1 VNASLKKSDRGIR
14 MSLDLR
20 ELYQEIIIDHNRN
33 PRNHHAIENATT
45 QANGFNPLCGDK
57 LTVYINLVDN
67 LMTDLSF
74 VGCGCAISQAS
85 ASLMTDALK
94 GKSIA
99 EAHDLFHRFH
109 HMLTMD
115 EEIELGNM
123 DKLTVLAGVKNF
135 PARVKCAT
143 LAWHTLEAALKKDR
157 AVVKTE

>member
-1 VNASLKKSDRGIR
+1 
-14 MSLDLR
+14 MSMELR

-33 PRNHHAIENATT
+33 PRNHHSMDDATA

-57 LTVYINLVDN
+57 LTVYAKINAGQI
-67 LMTDLSF
+67 TDLSF

-94 GKSIA
+94 GKTVV

-109 HMLTMD
+109 HMLTID
-115 EEIELGNM
+115 EEQPGSM
-123 DKLTVLAGVKNF
+123 DKLTVLAGVKAF

-143 LAWHTLEAALKKDR
+143 LAWHTLEAALNKDS

>member
-1 VNASLKKSDRGIR
+1 
-14 MSLDLR
+14 MTMELR

-33 PRNHHAIENATT
+33 PRNHHPMDDATT

-57 LTVYINLVDN
+57 LTVYAKLNGGLI
-67 LMTDLSF
+67 TDLSF

-94 GKSIA
+94 GRTVE
-99 EAHDLFHRFH
+99 EAHELFHRFH

-115 EEIELGNM
+115 EEGHLSSM
-123 DKLTVLAGVKNF
+123 DKLAVLAGVKAF

-143 LAWHTLEAALKKDR
+143 LAWHTMEAALNKET

>member
-1 VNASLKKSDRGIR
+1 
-14 MSLDLR
+14 MSAELR

-33 PRNHHAIENATT
+33 PRNHHSMDDATT

-57 LTVYINLVDN
+57 LTVYAKLNEGLIV
-67 LMTDLSF
+67 DLSF

-94 GKSIA
+94 GKTVE
-99 EAHDLFHRFH
+99 EAHELFHRFH

-115 EEIELGNM
+115 DETQLSSM
-123 DKLTVLAGVKNF
+123 DKLAVLAGVKAF

-143 LAWHTLEAALKKDR
+143 LAWHTLEAALKKDT
-157 AVVKTE
+157 AIVKTE